1 MGISCCCSP
10 IAQQFGSSRILNMA
24 GDMPGFESN
33 RNGLENIPF
42 DDLTRQ
48 YAKYKDEFKLAID
61 HGLASRTYA
70 SGSAEEAIET
80 ELADYYGIRTAI
92 LQPVHLYWTFM
103 LTAKHVGKKLS

>member
-1 MGISCCCSP
+1 MGLSCYCFP

-33 RNGLENIPF
+33 HNGLEYFPL

-48 YAKYKDEFKLAID
+48 YSKYNYEFKLAID

-70 SGSAEEAIET
+70 SESEEEAIET
-80 ELADYYGIRTAI
+80 ELADYYGIPKSNSAASPSEPDLLLSGKQI
-92 LQPVHLYWTFM
+92 
-103 LTAKHVGKKLS
+103 GKKWS